1 MIQSSNLHRTLEI
14 TNNAV
19 ACEKYLINCQDGAN
33 KPESATI
40 SFVLAFTASKTCETA
55 VCVSANIAQ
64 LCVKVG
70 AAGIK
75 AEGYEPLLDLLNGFL
90 GNGGKT

>member
-19 ACEKYLINCQDGAN
+19 AREKYLINCQDGAS
-33 KPESATI
+33 KPERATI

>member
-1 MIQSSNLHRTLEI
+1 MIQSSNLHRALEI

-19 ACEKYLINCQDGAN
+19 AREKYLINCQDGVN
-33 KPESATI
+33 KPERATI

-55 VCVSANIAQ
+55 VFVSANIAQ
-64 LCVKVG
+64 LCVKGG

-90 GNGGKT
+90 DNGGKT